1 MRNFQE
7 KKSGRRILESWP
19 FLVILT
25 VIILVFAYGVF
36 DLLNKMQD
44 TKENKNIAETKVNE
58 LENRKEKLR
67 IDINN
72 LNTDEGKER
81 VFRENFGLARAGEGL
96 IVIIDDKEKKA
107 DEIVEKKGFLSFFK
121 NLFK

>member
-19 FLVILT
+19 FLVVLT
-25 VIILVFAYGVF
+25 VVILVFAYGVF
-36 DLLNKMQD
+36 DLLNKMKD
-44 TKENKNIAETKVNE
+44 TKENKDIAEAKVNE
-58 LENRKEKLR
+58 LENRKEKLGE
-67 IDINN
+67 DINN

-96 IVIIDDKEKKA
+96 IVIVDDKEKIA
-107 DEIVEKKGFLSFFK
+107 DETVEKKGFFSFLK